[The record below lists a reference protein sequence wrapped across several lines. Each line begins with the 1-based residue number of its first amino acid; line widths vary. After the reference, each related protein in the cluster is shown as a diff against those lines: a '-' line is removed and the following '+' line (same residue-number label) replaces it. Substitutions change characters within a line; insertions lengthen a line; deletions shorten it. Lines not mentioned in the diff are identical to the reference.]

1 LEKENPIR
9 IMVVDDHFVV
19 RMGLTATINVE
30 ADMVVVAEAEDGPQA
45 IEKFRQH
52 SPDITLMDLRLPGM
66 NGVEA
71 TQAICQEFP
80 QARIIVLS
88 TYDGDEAIHRALRAG
103 AQAYLLKTALHDD
116 LLKAIRTV
124 HSGRKHIPPEI
135 ATRLAERMHASELS
149 CREVEVL
156 ELIAKGMSNKEIA
169 HVLFITE
176 GTVKFHVI
184 NILNKLGA
192 KDRTMAVTT
201 ALQRGII
208 FLS

>member
-1 LEKENPIR
+1 MPDLIR

-19 RMGLTATINVE
+19 RMGLAATINIE
-30 ADMVVVAEAEDGPQA
+30 SDMEVVAEAEDGPQSLS
-45 IEKFRQH
+45 KFRQYM
-52 SPDITLMDLRLPGM
+52 PDITLMDLRLPGM
-66 NGVEA
+66 SGVEA
-71 TQAICQEFP
+71 TQAICREFP
-80 QARIIVLS
+80 EARIIVLS

-116 LLKAIRTV
+116 LLTAIRTV

-135 ATRLAERMHASELS
+135 AARLAERIHTSELS
-149 CREVEVL
+149 SREVEVL

-169 HVLFITE
+169 HALFITE

-184 NILNKLGA
+184 NILTKLGA
-192 KDRTMAVTT
+192 NDRTMAVTT